1 MYKQLTS
8 EQRVQI
14 FALLQRKCPRK
25 EIACSVGTSRTKLS
39 REVKRNRTHS
49 GKYIGLKV
57 NAKAMERRNSSPYNA
72 QQSFIYIPST
82 LFFFSRSFIITEKTE
97 TVPKCLF
104 DTVSSK
110 F

>member
-14 FALLQRKCPRK
+14 FVLLQRKCPRK
-25 EIACSVGTSRTKLS
+25 EIACSVGTSQSKLS
-39 REVKRNRTHS
+39 CEVKRNWTHS

-57 NAKAMERRNSSPYNA
+57 HAKAMERRNNSPFNA
-72 QQSFIYIPST
+72 QQSFIYIQST
-82 LFFFSRSFIITEKTE
+82 LFFFSRSFIITEKIE
-97 TVPKCLF
+97 TVPKCWF
-104 DTVSSK
+104 DTVSTR